1 MVFSGS
7 NGCLYQT
14 PTFKNRFPL
23 YKKSI
28 SSTPVSMSTTLLLES
43 LNWCLSSQRIIQL
56 RCLILWYKCDLAS
69 SCELPPEKSLSGEET
84 KRRKRP
90 ARAVQAAGV
99 GGSRG
104 SQVWKTRGKAKAG
117 GGLPDPL
124 QEVETRPPPASGGG
138 VDPPCRIRRELS
150 LIPGKELWCFTR
162 SRGGKGSLRPCFLV
176 RKSERA
182 VAGQGVWSATPQ
194 AGSQGPSWTAHG
206 PPPGRGEGPSRL
218 APLGYSSILFP
229 HTLQPVLFP
238 APAFSSPL
246 SPTRERLQN
255 THSWTS
261 YFGGNK
267 WTWQGLSF
275 LFLWYQPLQPLES
288 DLTVSYKVKWTLFNL

>member
-43 LNWCLSSQRIIQL
+43 SNWCLSSQRIIQL
-56 RCLILWYKCDLAS
+56 RCLILWYKCDLA

-104 SQVWKTRGKAKAG
+104 SQVWKTRAKAKAG
-117 GGLPDPL
+117 GGSRIPSKRWKPVLHQPL
-124 QEVETRPPPASGGG
+124 EVECIPPAESA
-138 VDPPCRIRRELS
+138 ENH
-150 LIPGKELWCFTR
+150 PGQRALVWCFTGAGVER
-162 SRGGKGSLRPCFLV
+162 AAYCLASWCGSLRELRRARGCGRPHPRLDP
-176 RKSERA
+176 RGPAGLHTALPQDGERA
-182 VAGQGVWSATPQ
+182 PQGWLPLGIVASSSLTPY
-194 AGSQGPSWTAHG
+194 SLSSSWTQLSLLCYPQLEKDSRTHILGQVILGAINES
-206 PPPGRGEGPSRL
+206 GRASV
-218 APLGYSSILFP
+218 SSFYDI
-229 HTLQPVLFP
+229 
-238 APAFSSPL
+238 
-246 SPTRERLQN
+246 N
-255 THSWTS
+255 I
-261 YFGGNK
+261 Y
-267 WTWQGLSF
+267 
-275 LFLWYQPLQPLES
+275 
-288 DLTVSYKVKWTLFNL
+288 NL